1 MLKWWSYERTTPYGW
16 RPTNANRR
24 TPRQGWWG
32 AQSLW
37 SRRSK
42 AKADARRACEPTRP
56 SDPIGPW
63 RRHSCLRVLATFQS
77 PVPAYAKIA
86 WKIGR
91 PNTELQSPVQLQ
103 ARKPAPRRCGLARNI
118 VAPRTTPRKT
128 PMNRAKSSLI
138 QVNRT
143 TARKDGFSP
152 VLFADVAWPAREGFR
167 SSRLN
172 IWVLFPP
179 IRENS
184 RHLRQSSPFG
194 FRPSNLTRVGQPMSH
209 PSCENR
215 AMNDDLITLGGGG
228 SHFF

>member
-1 MLKWWSYERTTPYGW
+1 MVGRAIPLVTPKQGEGGCALRLPTHTTG
-16 RPTNANRR
+16 RSHRAV
-24 TPRQGWWG
+24 
-32 AQSLW
+32 AQTFLSAGVGDFPVA
-37 SRRSK
+37 S
-42 AKADARRACEPTRP
+42 
-56 SDPIGPW
+56 
-63 RRHSCLRVLATFQS
+63 SC
-77 PVPAYAKIA
+77 VPKIA

-91 PNTELQSPVQLQ
+91 PNTELESPVYLQ
-103 ARKPAPRRCGLARNI
+103 ARKPAPHRRDVARKI

-194 FRPSNLTRVGQPMSH
+194 FRPSNLTRVGQPMSY

-228 SHFF
+228 SWGRTHDKKAAF

>member
-1 MLKWWSYERTTPYGW
+1 MSAPRHTVGARQTPIAERSARDGGARNPSCHAEARRRRMRAAPANPHDRATPSGRGADILVCGCWRLSSRQFLRTENRVEDRTAQHGTRKPRLPAGSKAGTTP
-16 RPTNANRR
+16 
-24 TPRQGWWG
+24 PR
-32 AQSLW
+32 L
-37 SRRSK
+37 
-42 AKADARRACEPTRP
+42 
-56 SDPIGPW
+56 
-63 RRHSCLRVLATFQS
+63 
-77 PVPAYAKIA
+77 
-86 WKIGR
+86 
-91 PNTELQSPVQLQ
+91 
-103 ARKPAPRRCGLARNI
+103 ARKI

-184 RHLRQSSPFG
+184 RHSRQSSPFG
-194 FRPSNLTRVGQPMSH
+194 FRPSNLTRVGQPMSY